1 MFGSFTERAQRVL
14 YLSQEEARKLGHSFV
29 GTEHVLLALTHES
42 QGVAGRA
49 LHNMGVEPEAVR
61 HEVESIIGR
70 ASLARQRWLASARE
84 LSGFWNSR

>member
-42 QGVAGRA
+42 QQQPVQETSSPIHRNGAYWPGQHDSPRA
-49 LHNMGVEPEAVR
+49 A
-61 HEVESIIGR
+61 
-70 ASLARQRWLASARE
+70 
-84 LSGFWNSR
+84 

>member
-49 LHNMGVEPEAVR
+49 LHNMG
-61 HEVESIIGR
+61 
-70 ASLARQRWLASARE
+70 
-84 LSGFWNSR
+84 LSRKRFDMRLKA